1 MVVVSKISF
10 FGGVAC
16 GGVKIALMS
25 RARRIRRGI
34 LSKVNNASEGIVV
47 SASKSTAFLPLLLR
61 FYASTTSKKI
71 ITEAS
76 RSKYE

>member
-47 SASKSTAFLPLLLR
+47 SASK
-61 FYASTTSKKI
+61 
-71 ITEAS
+71 
-76 RSKYE
+76 